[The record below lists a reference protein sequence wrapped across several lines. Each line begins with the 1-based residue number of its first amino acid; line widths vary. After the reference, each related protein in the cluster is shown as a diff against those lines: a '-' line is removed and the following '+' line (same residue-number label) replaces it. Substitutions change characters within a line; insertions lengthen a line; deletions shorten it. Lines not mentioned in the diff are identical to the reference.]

1 MKFPKPLTLSEIAE
15 FLSCRYVGDAKL
27 VASGFNEIHQVEE
40 GDVSFVD
47 HPKYYEKCLN
57 SKASLI
63 IINKEVTCP
72 EGKGLIISEDP
83 FADFNR
89 LGKKYSP
96 FVRSLQAVSTSASI
110 GEGSIVQPNVFIGNN
125 VRIGKNCLIHSNVS
139 IYDNTVIGDNVVI
152 HANTVLGSDAFY
164 FKNRGTHREK
174 LWSTGFVE
182 IADDVEIGAGCTID
196 KGVSGVTYI
205 GRGTKI
211 DNLVQIG
218 HDVVVGELCLFAAQ
232 VGIAGCVKI
241 GKNVILWGQVGVAS
255 GLEIGDNVV
264 VLGKSGVG
272 KNLAANK
279 TYAGTLA
286 QDSRT
291 YWKEKVAL
299 KYLPALIKK
308 LK

>member
-1 MKFPKPLTLSEIAE
+1 MKFPKPLTLSEVAA
-15 FLSCRYVGDAKL
+15 FLSCRYLGDANL
-27 VASGFNEIHQVEE
+27 PALGMNEIHKVER
-40 GDVSFVD
+40 GDISFVD

-57 SKASLI
+57 SSASI
-63 IINKEVTCP
+63 VIINKEVACP

-83 FADFNR
+83 FGDFNR

-96 FVRSLQAVSTSASI
+96 FVSSLKAVSDSSSI
-110 GEGSIVQPNVFIGNN
+110 GEGSIIQPNVFIGNN
-125 VRIGKNCLIHSNVS
+125 VKIGKNCLIHSNVS

-152 HANTVLGSDAFY
+152 QANTVLGSDAFY

-174 LWSTGFVE
+174 LLSTGYVE
-182 IADDVEIGAGCTID
+182 IANDVEIGAGCTID

-218 HDVVVGELCLFAAQ
+218 HDTEVGEMCLFAAQ
-232 VGIAGCVKI
+232 VGIAGCVKV

-255 GLEIGDNVV
+255 GVEIGEGAV
-264 VLGKSGVG
+264 VLGQSGVG
-272 KNLAANK
+272 KDLEGGK

-286 QDSRT
+286 QDART
-291 YWKEKVAL
+291 HWKEKVLL
-299 KYLPALIKK
+299 KQLPDMIKK